1 MLRSMTGFG
10 RSTQNVGGYDILV
23 EIRAVNHRYF
33 EFSSRIT
40 RAYAYLE
47 DKVKS
52 YVSSQ
57 VSRGKIEVS
66 VFITQV
72 EATDTV
78 VQINSALGMQYVNA
92 LREFSAQAG
101 ITDDVSAS
109 SISRFGDIFIVRKEV
124 EDEDAVWENVKP
136 VLEQAVENFCN
147 MRVLEGKK
155 LANDI
160 SSRLE
165 YIENRV
171 AEVEKL
177 SPASVEKYR
186 ERLTAKLN
194 EVLGNQ
200 NIDEY
205 RILTEAAIFSEKIA
219 VDEETVRLRSHIDH
233 FRGFINQS
241 EPIGRKLDFVIQE
254 MNRETNT
261 IGSKCQEIEIS
272 KIVVD
277 IKSEIEK
284 IREQIQNIE

>member
-1 MLRSMTGFG
+1 MAVSMTGFG
-10 RSTQNVGGYDILV
+10 RSTQSIGGYDILV
-23 EIRAVNHRYF
+23 EIKSVNHRYF

-47 DKVKS
+47 DKVKN
-52 YVSSQ
+52 YVATQ

-72 EATDTV
+72 DATDSV
-78 VQINSALGMQYVNA
+78 VQINSALAMQYVNA
-92 LREFSAQAG
+92 LREFSSQSG
-101 ITDDVSAS
+101 IIDDVSAS
-109 SISRFGDIFIVRKEV
+109 SISRFGDIFIVRKTV
-124 EDEDAVWENVKP
+124 EEEDAVWENVKP
-136 VLEQAVENFCN
+136 VLAQAVENFCN
-147 MRVLEGKK
+147 MRTLEGEK
-155 LANDI
+155 LAQDI

-171 AEVEKL
+171 SEVEKL

-186 ERLTAKLN
+186 ERLTSKLK
-194 EVLGNQ
+194 EVLENQ

-233 FRGFINQS
+233 FREFINQS
-241 EPIGRKLDFVIQE
+241 EPIGRKLDFLIQE

>member
-10 RSTQNVGGYDILV
+10 RSTQSIGGYDILV
-23 EIRAVNHRYF
+23 EIRSVNHRYF

-47 DKVKS
+47 DKVKK
-52 YVSSQ
+52 YVAAR
-57 VSRGKIEVS
+57 VSRGKVEVS
-66 VFITQV
+66 VFITQA

-78 VQINSALGMQYVNA
+78 VQINAPLAMQYVNA

-109 SISRFGDIFIVRKEV
+109 SISRFSDIFVVQKTV
-124 EDEDAVWENVKP
+124 EDEDAVWENVKG
-136 VLEQAVENFCN
+136 VLEEAVDTFCN
-147 MRVLEGKK
+147 MRTQEGEK
-155 LANDI
+155 LAQDI
-160 SSRLE
+160 LSRLE
-165 YIENRV
+165 YIETKV
-171 AEVEKL
+171 SEVEKL
-177 SPASVEKYR
+177 SPQSVEKYR
-186 ERLTAKLN
+186 ERLTAKIK
-194 EVLGNQ
+194 EVLENQ

-205 RILTEAAIFSEKIA
+205 RILTEAAIFSEKVA

-233 FRGFINQS
+233 FRKFINQS
-241 EPIGRKLDFVIQE
+241 EPIGKKLDFYIQE

-272 KIVVD
+272 QIVVD
-277 IKSEIEK
+277 IKAEIEK